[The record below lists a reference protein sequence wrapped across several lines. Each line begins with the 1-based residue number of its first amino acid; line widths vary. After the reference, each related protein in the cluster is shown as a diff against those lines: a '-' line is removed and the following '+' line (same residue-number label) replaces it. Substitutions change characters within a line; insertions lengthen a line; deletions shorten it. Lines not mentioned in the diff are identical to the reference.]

1 MNETSQISQLR
12 AKSSISLS
20 PTLTG
25 LAFVPATR
33 VHPLPGHVSCISFGC
48 VKGLDQ
54 RLRTSLNSS
63 IGGWAPYFSCAVG
76 FVTRKSKARKYVA
89 EAAVKFWG
97 MRKFLQKCKSSNCSL
112 SKKVCSKSPLDLLCD
127 ATLLGRH
134 VEVVHKDQATLTK
147 GRAIAPFFPE
157 VSLLNWMEGWK
168 EKLFI
173 PQSCTACPTSHRSH
187 PSREWISLEMQDT
200 VIDFVTTRADR
211 SIHS

>member
-25 LAFVPATR
+25 LALVPATR

-76 FVTRKSKARKYVA
+76 FITRKSTPRKYV
-89 EAAVKFWG
+89 EQAALGNEKVS
-97 MRKFLQKCKSSNCSL
+97 QKCKFSNCSL
-112 SKKVCSKSPLDLLCD
+112 SKKVCSKSPPDFLCD

-157 VSLLNWMEGWK
+157 VSLLNWMEGW
-168 EKLFI
+168 EGETVI

>member
-20 PTLTG
+20 ATLTG
-25 LAFVPATR
+25 LALVPATR

-76 FVTRKSKARKYVA
+76 FVTRKRKARKYVA
-89 EAAVKFWG
+89 KAAVKFWQ
-97 MRKFLQKCKSSNCSL
+97 MRKLLQTCKSSNCSL
-112 SKKVCSKSPLDLLCD
+112 SKKVCSKSPPDFLCD

-134 VEVVHKDQATLTK
+134 VEIVHKDQATLTK

-157 VSLLNWMEGWK
+157 VSPLNWMEGWK
-168 EKLFI
+168 DGRRNCYPSELHRLSNFPSI
-173 PQSCTACPTSHRSH
+173 TSFEGVDQS
-187 PSREWISLEMQDT
+187 
-200 VIDFVTTRADR
+200 
-211 SIHS
+211 